1 MDQREHM
8 TLSGSGSYYMH
19 RGSTEPVA
27 GFQDS
32 TIMNPLSNANLH
44 FPSYIGSSLIGS
56 TFPLDTSSTISPQ
69 RVSVGPPSAVL
80 QGKPIRRKRG
90 RPRKYGRDGAVPS
103 ALFPSTSNP
112 MLTVSQTEKRRGRPP
127 GTGRKLKL
135 APLGPSLLN
144 FGGTLTP
151 HVIHIVKGE
160 DIKRKILSFFG
171 RGQRAIV
178 ILSGVGTISTVNCKA
193 SSLGGTITYEGCF
206 DMLNLS
212 GSYMHDDTDG
222 PSGGMNVTLAGPDG
236 HVIGGGVEGVLIAAS
251 SVQIIVGSMLPRSSK
266 SKAKVEDGLKP
277 TMDPPTNVHPTQN
290 LTPVAGWPGL

>member
-19 RGSTEPVA
+19 RGSMDPVA

-32 TIMNPLSNANLH
+32 TIMNSLSNANLH
-44 FPSYIGSSLIGS
+44 FPSNIGSSLIGS
-56 TFPLDTSSTISPQ
+56 TLPLDTSSTISPQ
-69 RVSVGPPSAVL
+69 RGSAGPPSAVL
-80 QGKPIRRKRG
+80 QGEPVRRKRG

-112 MLTVSQTEKRRGRPP
+112 MLTVSRTEKRRGRPP

-135 APLGPSLLN
+135 PSLGASLLN

-160 DIKRKILSFFG
+160 DIKRKILAFFG

-178 ILSGVGTISTVNCKA
+178 ILSGVGAISTVNCKT
-193 SSLGGTITYEGCF
+193 SSSGGTITYEGCF

-222 PSGGMNVTLAGPDG
+222 PCGGLNVTLAGPDG

-251 SVQIIVGSMLPRSSK
+251 PVQIIVGSMVPRSSK
-266 SKAKVEDGLKP
+266 TKTKEEDGQP
-277 TMDPPTNVHPTQN
+277 SMDPPTNVHPTQN
-290 LTPVAGWPGL
+290 LTPMGGWPGL